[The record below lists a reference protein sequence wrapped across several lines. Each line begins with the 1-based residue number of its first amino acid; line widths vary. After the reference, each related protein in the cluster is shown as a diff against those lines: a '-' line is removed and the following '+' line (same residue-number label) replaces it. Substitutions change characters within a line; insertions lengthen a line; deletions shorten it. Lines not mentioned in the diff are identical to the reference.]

1 MARDPEFFEI
11 FKERVGP
18 IRFRSVSRKLTKT
31 KKGDR
36 TMPIIT
42 IFGGTFGDDEELAR
56 NVATKLG
63 CQFVSREIFVA
74 ASQRCDVPE
83 AKLSDIVE
91 KEPRWW
97 ERWHENLRPYRIALQ
112 AAMSEAALAENL
124 VYLGHVG
131 HGLLPGIRHVLRAL
145 LTAPMEY
152 RIEQVR
158 TRQGLDPKPAR
169 RYIDHVEKARTRRL
183 MALFGSDWCDP
194 GQYAL
199 ILNMAQ
205 MSSAAA
211 ENIIAHAAK
220 LMDYQ
225 ATAESRQALGD
236 LALTAK
242 VQAHLL
248 THLKL
253 RDLNVSVQA
262 KQGEV
267 TLAGL
272 LPEPVSEYEVR
283 RIVEEI
289 PGVKNVM
296 SDFVSMRS
304 SRALR

>member
-1 MARDPEFFEI
+1 
-11 FKERVGP
+11 
-18 IRFRSVSRKLTKT
+18 
-31 KKGDR
+31 
-36 TMPIIT
+36 MPIIT

-63 CQFVSREIFVA
+63 CRFVSREIFVA
-74 ASQRCDVPE
+74 ASQRCDVPA
-83 AKLSDIVE
+83 AKLNDIVE
-91 KEPRWW
+91 REPRWW
-97 ERWHENLRPYRIALQ
+97 ERWHENLRPYQIALQ

-131 HGLLPGIRHVLRAL
+131 HGLLPGIRHVLRVL
-145 LTAPMEY
+145 LTAPMDY

-158 TRQGLDPKPAR
+158 KRQALEPKAAR

-205 MSSAAA
+205 MSSTAA
-211 ENIIAHAAK
+211 ENMIAHAAHP
-220 LMDYQ
+220 MDYQ

-242 VQAHLL
+242 VQVHLL
-248 THLKL
+248 IDPRL
-253 RDLNVSVQA
+253 RDVNVSVQA

-272 LPEPVSEYEVR
+272 LPQSVSEYEVR
-283 RIVEEI
+283 RMVEGI

-304 SRALR
+304 RALR

>member
-1 MARDPEFFEI
+1 
-11 FKERVGP
+11 
-18 IRFRSVSRKLTKT
+18 
-31 KKGDR
+31 
-36 TMPIIT
+36 MPIIT

-56 NVATKLG
+56 NVARKLD
-63 CQFVSREIFVA
+63 CRFVSREIFVA

-91 KEPRWW
+91 KEPHWW
-97 ERWHENLRPYRIALQ
+97 ELWHGNLRPYRIALE

-131 HGLLPGIRHVLRAL
+131 HGLLPGIRHVLRIL
-145 LTAPMEY
+145 VTAPMEY

-158 TRQGLDPKPAR
+158 QRQGLDPKEAR
-169 RYIDHVEKARTRRL
+169 RYIDHVEKAHTRRL
-183 MALFGSDWCDP
+183 MALFGSDWRDP

-199 ILNMAQ
+199 ILNRAQ

-211 ENIIAHAAK
+211 ENIISQTAQ

-225 ATAESRQALGD
+225 ATAESRLALGD
-236 LALTAK
+236 LALTAR
-242 VQAHLL
+242 VQAQLL
-248 THLKL
+248 THPKL
-253 RDLNVSVQA
+253 RHVNVSVRA
-262 KQGEV
+262 KQGDV

-272 LPEPVSEYEVR
+272 LSESVSEHEVR
-283 RIVEEI
+283 RIVEGI

-296 SDFVSMRS
+296 SDFVSLR